1 MSNWEEMIL
10 GDYIDLITGYA
21 FSSDL
26 FNDSIGMPLIRIRDF
41 ESQNPITYYSGEYDG
56 KYIVNPGD
64 KLISMDGE
72 FNIIEWKGPCSLL
85 NQRVCKIQSNNNE
98 KMDIQFLMY
107 RLVRELKNIEART
120 PATTVKHLSLKDLQ
134 FLKLSIPPL
143 KEQQKIAEI
152 LSSVD
157 AAIEKTEQVIA
168 KTEELKKGL
177 MQQLLTKGIGHTEF
191 KKTEFG
197 EIPIKW
203 SIENLGNVLT
213 LLKDGT
219 HNPPKA
225 QDKGIPM
232 LSAENIFNH
241 RVNFGIQEKFISLED
256 YNNMHKKYEIETN
269 DILLTIV
276 GTIGR
281 TAIVDKGCKFT
292 VQRSVAILRANE
304 SILVSK
310 FLEYLLNTDMIR
322 KQLKLRS
329 NASAQAGIYLGEL
342 GKVRLLIP
350 SIEEQISIIKIL
362 ENIDEKLK
370 CEEKGL
376 EKLELMKRGLMQQ
389 LLTGQ
394 VRVKID

>member
-10 GDYIDLITGYA
+10 GDYIDLIPGYA

-157 AAIEKTEQVIA
+157 ATIEKTEQVIA
-168 KTEELKKGL
+168 KTEEVKKGL

-191 KKTEFG
+191 KQTELG
-197 EIPIKW
+197 EIPVEWEIK
-203 SIENLGNVLT
+203 NLVEVAVLT
-213 LLKDGT
+213 MGQSPSSEDCNEDGQGLVFFQGCSEFGDKYPIPKKYCTNPRKRASKGDILISVRAPVGDLNIAHIECAIGRGLAAIDPINIDRDYLFYYFKLYKDQWQRIQQGST
-219 HNPPKA
+219 FSAINKNDLESVLVPCPPKDE
-225 QDKGIPM
+225 QMLIVSKLLTLDKK
-232 LSAENIFNH
+232 L
-241 RVNFGIQEKFISLED
+241 
-256 YNNMHKKYEIETN
+256 EIETEQL
-269 DILLTIV
+269 DSLQIL
-276 GTIGR
+276 
-281 TAIVDKGCKFT
+281 KK
-292 VQRSVAILRANE
+292 
-304 SILVSK
+304 
-310 FLEYLLNTDMIR
+310 
-322 KQLKLRS
+322 
-329 NASAQAGIYLGEL
+329 
-342 GKVRLLIP
+342 
-350 SIEEQISIIKIL
+350 
-362 ENIDEKLK
+362 
-370 CEEKGL
+370 
-376 EKLELMKRGLMQQ
+376 GLMQQ

-394 VRVKID
+394 VRVKVD